1 MNTQSP
7 ITVLPMSQPADYYDM
22 SRIRPEVQAALAQIN
37 AMGPAFAA
45 RARAVDDDASFP
57 VENYRDLAEAGFLGL
72 SIPQD
77 FGGWGFSMGEYA
89 MVGAEIGKYCGAT
102 ALTFNMHNGSM
113 AWSRFMY
120 DMPNL
125 TPEDR
130 AAFAPLRER
139 QFRRAIKERA
149 IYSQPISEGGQNWTS
164 KPNQT
169 QSRAVEGGWM
179 INGFKKFAS
188 LAGYCDYYTIVCTE
202 VFEGIEPRH
211 EDTMLF
217 VVHKDTPGLTVK
229 GDWDP
234 LGMRGT
240 NSRDLILKDVFVT
253 EDDLLMPRGIFG
265 KTLPNWPH
273 MMATLAPAYMGV
285 AQGAF
290 DFTIAYLQ
298 GRVPGQPPIDRRMYA
313 TKRVAVSRMYARLA
327 NMRALWWQAFSEAKG
342 MPSKAEVMRIYAAQ
356 YNVME
361 GVQEITALAIRTCGG
376 QSMLKS
382 LPLERMYRD
391 SRCGALML
399 PYTSEIMED
408 YIGVLALYDMHELDA
423 APGDEGG
430 ARNSLWRGD
439 GGSLKALR

>member
-1 MNTQSP
+1 
-7 ITVLPMSQPADYYDM
+7 MSDIADYYDL
-22 SRIRPEVQAALAQIN
+22 SRIRPAVQTVLRRV
-37 AMGPAFAA
+37 GELGVERFVP
-45 RARAVDDDASFP
+45 RAVGIDVDASFP
-57 VENYRDLAEAGFLGL
+57 VENYKDLADEGFLGL
-72 SIPQD
+72 CIPEE
-77 FGGWGFSMGEYA
+77 FGGMGFSMFEYA
-89 MVGAEIGKYCGAT
+89 MVGAEIAKFCGAT

-125 TPEDR
+125 TEADR
-130 AAFAPLRER
+130 AAFAPLRAR
-139 QFRRAIKERA
+139 QFKRAIAERA

-169 QSRAVEGGWM
+169 QCRRVEGGWR

-202 VFEGIEPRH
+202 VFEGVEPRH
-211 EDTMLF
+211 EDTVLF
-217 VVHKDTPGLTVK
+217 VVHKDAPGLSVK
-229 GDWDP
+229 GEWDP

-253 EDDLLMPRGIFG
+253 EEDLLMPRGIFG

-285 AQGAF
+285 AQGAY

-313 TKRVAVSRMYARLA
+313 TKRVAVSKMYARLA
-327 NMRALWWQAFSEAKG
+327 NMRALWWQAFCEGKG

-361 GVQEITALAIRTCGG
+361 GVQEIAALAIRTCGG
-376 QSMLKS
+376 QSMLKV

-408 YIGVLALYDMHELDA
+408 YLGVLALYEMDEIDD
-423 APGDEGG
+423 APGDEGA
-430 ARNSLWRGD
+430 ARSSLWRGD
-439 GGSLKALR
+439 AGSLKGLR